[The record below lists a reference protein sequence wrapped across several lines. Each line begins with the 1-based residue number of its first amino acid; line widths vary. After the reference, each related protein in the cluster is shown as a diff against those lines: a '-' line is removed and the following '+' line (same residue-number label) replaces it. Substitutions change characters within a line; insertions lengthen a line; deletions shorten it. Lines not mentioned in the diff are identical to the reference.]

1 MFMKVFKKN
10 EIVISVLALMLITAG
25 YLSTV
30 NQTQEGE
37 LMASTN
43 ATENNARNE
52 NTLGDATLVN
62 GGAIVSN
69 DNVVKEEQ
77 ETTAQ
82 KAEDD
87 YFEASRLEREK
98 MYSQQLDSYQKMID
112 STAISSEQKTIAQN
126 EIKRINDDKNSI
138 MIIEN
143 LVKTKGFDDI
153 IVFVNSNSINAV
165 VKKEKLNS
173 QEVAQIQN
181 IISRE
186 LGADINNIH
195 ISNK

>member
-186 LGADINNIH
+186 LNVDINNIH